1 MLFLIGFSMF
11 GFLSV
16 AVGASPCAGAAVLPG
31 ADGASPGCRAAVP
44 GHNRRM
50 GCDRRTRNTREHEQ
64 RPSALGSRVAA
75 RLRSRWVPVP
85 RGRAGAGPAP
95 ARAARPRPRLKEF
108 FPLCEADT
116 CANAEQLV
124 PASRFIPPD
133 SSDSRSASAFGNAP
147 II

>member
-1 MLFLIGFSMF
+1 MLFLIAFSMF

-108 FPLCEADT
+108 FLCAKLTHVLMRSSLFQRAGLFLLTALIAAPL
-116 CANAEQLV
+116 QHLV
-124 PASRFIPPD
+124 MHL
-133 SSDSRSASAFGNAP
+133 
-147 II
+147 